1 MNMKEKRATDRFKP
15 VKAITVA
22 LESDED
28 LPTGF
33 GTVADISVG
42 GACVITDVRLD
53 VDAKPRLALSFP
65 NQLSYSSHRTVFTT
79 GNVFNTAGGLP
90 SITNKLSEY
99 ATSIIANSANLAGVN
114 ERRSETQRSL
124 VEALQFKSDSVR
136 GVNLDEEMADLIV
149 FEQSFAAAARVIA
162 VIQNMIKALERA
174 IG

>member
-65 NQLSYSSHRTVFTT
+65 NQLSFSSHRTVFTT
-79 GNVFNTAGGLP
+79 GNVRWTQQNPTGVGVRCGMQFEPGPWTDNRLKSLIADNTA
-90 SITNKLSEY
+90 
-99 ATSIIANSANLAGVN
+99 A
-114 ERRSETQRSL
+114 
-124 VEALQFKSDSVR
+124 
-136 GVNLDEEMADLIV
+136 
-149 FEQSFAAAARVIA
+149 
-162 VIQNMIKALERA
+162 
-174 IG
+174 